1 MKLHRR
7 LLVSATLALALTAG
21 AVLAAPAEVHAEG
34 LQIRPL
40 MYREA
45 LEQGKSKQGF
55 VDVSNPSSVAVT
67 VTMDVRGFRQA
78 DGQGNLR
85 FFTSQVIS
93 SGITLDLKEVE
104 LGPREAARVYFAID
118 SNKLPKGD
126 IFAAIFAATKS
137 PAGAGIV
144 PSAQVG
150 TLLLI
155 QNGQPGPR
163 RISIQSLDVS
173 PIQIGE
179 AVRGA
184 ATLKNPAPVEPSS
197 GFFPKVTVSL
207 RPIGELKQ
215 QIDAPLVMSGV
226 SREIPFKL
234 AASRIGLY
242 KLTVASGGSSVDKWA
257 VVVTGFWRWVLLGLA
272 GLMVFTV
279 LLVRRSRRRRKTPQ
293 PTELEQGTADA
304 APGPVP
310 DEPPAEPTAQATEPE
325 VSHADTPDNLA
336 ADATGSTKAS
346 GTEDPVVMTE
356 DEAALGKPAG
366 SKTPATAPELAVE
379 PDEVAPTPQPAAKS
393 PTTKQLSTK
402 PVNARKKSHKKLKT
416 GQ

>member
-1 MKLHRR
+1 MKLRRR
-7 LLVSATLALALTAG
+7 LLVSAALVLALAGGML
-21 AVLAAPAEVHAEG
+21 LAAPSSVHAEG

-40 MYREA
+40 MYREV

-67 VTMDVRGFRQA
+67 VAMDVRGFRQT

-104 LGPREAARVYFAID
+104 LGPREAVRVYFAID

-150 TLLLI
+150 MLLLI

-163 RISIQSLDVS
+163 KVDVQFLNVS

-179 AVRGA
+179 AVSGA

-197 GFFPKVTVSL
+197 GFFPQVTVSL
-207 RPIGELKQ
+207 RPIGEVQQ
-215 QIDAPLVMSGV
+215 QIAAPLVMSGI
-226 SREIPFKL
+226 SREVPFKL

-242 KLTVASGGSSVDKWA
+242 KLTVSSGSSSAGTWA
-257 VVVTGFWRWVLLGLA
+257 FVVTGFWRWVLLGLA
-272 GLMVFTV
+272 GLIVLTALRARRIRHRKKLQTIEPEATV
-279 LLVRRSRRRRKTPQ
+279 QAAESEVTHVDTVVDAETNSIETVAPA
-293 PTELEQGTADA
+293 ADD
-304 APGPVP
+304 PVI
-310 DEPPAEPTAQATEPE
+310 EPT
-325 VSHADTPDNLA
+325 
-336 ADATGSTKAS
+336 
-346 GTEDPVVMTE
+346 
-356 DEAALGKPAG
+356 KPA
-366 SKTPATAPELAVE
+366 SPKAPATAPELAADLSKLAAE
-379 PDEVAPTPQPAAKS
+379 PPEPAITPRAETHAAPKPTVSAKKRS
-393 PTTKQLSTK
+393 KQKLNSKNRSKGTRKQASRKSTSK
-402 PVNARKKSHKKLKT
+402 
-416 GQ
+416 